1 MCNFHPVDALS
12 TRIGKITELFSSHLR
27 YPSWDISFRGA
38 RPCPPWAQVGVPA
51 AAAVRLVPSVGGAS
65 LPSVSALPRCTRLA
79 VQARLSVFVLLEADS
94 QG

>member
-1 MCNFHPVDALS
+1 MRKNRLFEIA
-12 TRIGKITELFSSHLR
+12 GAMLFSAAAVPHLR
-27 YPSWDISFRGA
+27 YPSWDISFQGA

-79 VQARLSVFVLLEADS
+79 VQARLSVCMLLEADS